1 MITQI
6 VLDPGSIN
14 FLRVHTTSI
23 SLSRCSSILTT
34 AVSNTSLDSSATA
47 VPNDVDGD
55 RKINTSA
62 ANVGDL
68 VRIAVKPKGLSLS
81 FKDLLINYII
91 ASNF

>member
-1 MITQI
+1 M
-6 VLDPGSIN
+6 
-14 FLRVHTTSI
+14 
-23 SLSRCSSILTT
+23 
-34 AVSNTSLDSSATA
+34 SNTSLDTAA

-55 RKINTSA
+55 RKVNTSA

-91 ASNF
+91 APNF